1 MNIAKKYQYFLLI
14 SLTINI
20 NAFEILPSAETPQV
34 PINGDADDPAIWVN
48 PLDINNS
55 IIFGTDK
62 YNGIYAY
69 NLNAEKL
76 TFKVQET

>member
-1 MNIAKKYQYFLLI
+1 MNIPKKYQYFLLI

-20 NAFEILPSAETPQV
+20 NAFEILPNAETPQV
-34 PINGDADDPAIWVN
+34 PINGDADPAIWVN
-48 PLDINNS
+48 PFDHNNS

-69 NLNAEKL
+69 NLNAENCL
-76 TFKVQET
+76 LQVQET